1 METLH
6 MQFKK
11 SRHLRRRIMRRV
23 WYAYMLSTLLRPAL
37 VMGFVFGVSIIAFW
51 RLVSITSIVT
61 NLLNVKL
68 GALPTYVFGALIQAD
83 TLALI
88 AFIGLTVGALF
99 MVVKL
104 GATLRMQYLATRMG

>member
-51 RLVSITSIVT
+51 RLVSITSIAE
-61 NLLNVKL
+61 NLLNVQL
-68 GALPTYVFGALIQAD
+68 GALPRYIAGALAQAD
-83 TLALI
+83 TLALL
-88 AFIGLTVGALF
+88 AFIGLTAGLLSIIARLLVALRPQWLTAR
-99 MVVKL
+99 L
-104 GATLRMQYLATRMG
+104 G